1 MAQITLRQLEYFVA
15 VADHGTVSGGAEA
28 VRVSQSA
35 MSSALA
41 ELERALGVTLLQRHR
56 RGVTLAPGAAEL
68 LGRARTLLEQAEDL
82 RSVAQE
88 TSTALHGPLRVGC
101 YTTLAPQMIGSNVR
115 AFLEDH
121 PRIDLSF
128 FEGSD
133 LELAGALYEGR
144 CDVAI
149 TYDYQLAKLPG
160 SQRLTSVPLTAAPP
174 RALIPPGHSLAD
186 GPVSLASLAEHP
198 LILLDLHPAADYF
211 LSFFRDRG
219 LEPGVRFRTGSSQL
233 VTNLVAE
240 GLGCALLT
248 QVPQGLSESRQGGP
262 VIRELSDDLP
272 ALPVVALHPAGVQL
286 SRRAAAFI
294 AQCRRGREGRKAIA

>member
-1 MAQITLRQLEYFVA
+1 MAHITLRQLEYFVA
-15 VADHGTVSGGAEA
+15 VVDHGTVSGGADA

-41 ELERALGVTLLQRHR
+41 ELERSLGVTLLQRHR

-68 LGRARTLLEQAEDL
+68 LGRVRMLLEQAEDL
-82 RSVAQE
+82 HSIAQE

-121 PRIDLSF
+121 PRIELSF

-133 LELAGALYEGR
+133 LELAAALYDGR
-144 CDVAI
+144 CEVAI
-149 TYDYQLAKLPG
+149 TYDYQLAELPG
-160 SQRLTSVPLTAAPP
+160 AQRLTAVPLTAAPP
-174 RALIPPGHSLAD
+174 KALLPPGHPLAD
-186 GPVSLASLAEHP
+186 GPVSLANLAEQS

-219 LEPGVRFRTGSSQL
+219 LEPDVRFRTGSSEL
-233 VTNLVAE
+233 VTNLVAD
-240 GLGCALLT
+240 GMGCALLT
-248 QVPQGLSESRQGGP
+248 QVPRSRSELPQSGP
-262 VIRELSDDLP
+262 VVRELSDDLP

-294 AQCRRGREGRKAIA
+294 AQCRRGAGEGTRS

>member
-1 MAQITLRQLEYFVA
+1 MAQLTLRQLEYFVA

-28 VRVSQSA
+28 VMVSQSA

-41 ELERALGVTLLQRHR
+41 ELERSLGVTLLQRHR

-68 LGRARTLLEQAEDL
+68 LGRARTLLDQADDL
-82 RSVAQE
+82 RNVAQE

-101 YTTLAPQMIGSNVR
+101 YTTLAPHMIGSNVR
-115 AFLEDH
+115 AFLEEH

-133 LELAGALYEGR
+133 LELLGALQEGR
-144 CDVAI
+144 CEVAI
-149 TYDYQLAKLPG
+149 TYDYELTKLPG
-160 SQRLTSVPLTAAPP
+160 HQQLAAVPLTAAPP
-174 RALIPPGHSLAD
+174 KALIPPGHPLSD
-186 GPVSLASLAEHP
+186 GPVSLSDLAEQP
-198 LILLDLHPAADYF
+198 LILLDLHPAAEYF
-211 LSFFRDRG
+211 LKLFRSRD
-219 LEPGVRFRTGSSQL
+219 LEPAVRFRTSSSQL

-248 QVPQGLSESRQGGP
+248 QVPRTWPEAQHDGP
-262 VIRELSDDLP
+262 MVRELSDDLP

-286 SRRAAAFI
+286 SRRASAVI
-294 AQCRRGREGRKAIA
+294 TQCRRNSGGC

>member
-1 MAQITLRQLEYFVA
+1 MSHITLRQLEYFVA
-15 VADHGTVSGGAEA
+15 VADQGTVSGGAEA
-28 VRVSQSA
+28 VMVSQSA

-41 ELERALGVTLLQRHR
+41 ELERSLGVTLLQRHR

-68 LGRARTLLEQAEDL
+68 LGRARSLLEDVDDF
-82 RSVAQE
+82 RNTAQE
-88 TSTALHGPLRVGC
+88 ARTALHGPLRVGC

-121 PRIDLSF
+121 PQIDLSF

-133 LELAGALYEGR
+133 LELADALYEGR

-174 RALIPPGHSLAD
+174 KALVPPGHPLAD
-186 GPVSLASLAEHP
+186 GPVSLSDLAQHP

-211 LSFFRDRG
+211 LSFFRARG
-219 LEPGVRFRTGSSQL
+219 LEPEVRFRTTSSQL
-233 VTNLVAE
+233 VANLVAE

-248 QVPQGLSESRQGGP
+248 QVEQSRLDLLENGP
-262 VIRELSDDLP
+262 VVRELSDVLP
-272 ALPVVALHPAGVQL
+272 ALPVVALHPTGVQM

-294 AQCRRGREGRKAIA
+294 AQCQRGADG

>member
-1 MAQITLRQLEYFVA
+1 MAQVTLRQLEYFVA

-28 VRVSQSA
+28 AMVSQSA

-41 ELERALGVTLLQRHR
+41 ELERSLGVTLLQRHR
-56 RGVTLAPGAAEL
+56 RGVSLAPGAAEL
-68 LGRARTLLEQAEDL
+68 LGRARTLLDQADDL
-82 RSVAQE
+82 RNVAQE

-101 YTTLAPQMIGSNVR
+101 YTTLAPHMIGSNVR
-115 AFLEDH
+115 AFLEEN

-133 LELAGALYEGR
+133 LELVGALHEGR
-144 CDVAI
+144 CEVAI
-149 TYDYQLAKLPG
+149 TYDYQLTKLPG
-160 SQRLTSVPLTAAPP
+160 HQRLAAVPLTAAPP
-174 RALIPPGHSLAD
+174 KALIPPDHSLVE
-186 GPVSLASLAEHP
+186 GPVSLSDLAEQP

-211 LSFFRDRG
+211 LSLFRSRG
-219 LEPGVRFRTGSSQL
+219 LEPEVRFRTGSSQL
-233 VTNLVAE
+233 VTNLVAD

-248 QVPQGLSESRQGGP
+248 QVPRAWSDSRHGGP
-262 VIRELSDDLP
+262 MVRELSDDLP

-294 AQCRRGREGRKAIA
+294 AQCRRSSDGS